1 MKTLITICAIAV
13 LYTATAQDRTMLYAN
28 SRNTTSLYEYRN
40 DSEFKYV
47 LFYKNA
53 IGADALAYE
62 YLNFKSIEDLNL
74 FLVSTIRSIT
84 HKKFIHMTMSRKDIY
99 VYGVS
104 RQTAVISVDGIQG
117 LLNKADATELKS
129 KLCEL

>member
-1 MKTLITICAIAV
+1 MKTLITICAFAF
-13 LYTATAQDRTMLYAN
+13 LYTATAQDRTLLFAN

-53 IGADALAYE
+53 NGSDALSYE
-62 YLNFKSIEDLNL
+62 YLNFKSLDDLNL
-74 FLVSTIRSIT
+74 FFVSTIRSIT
-84 HKKFIHMTMSRKDIY
+84 HKKFIHMGMSTKDIY

-104 RQTAVISVDGIQG
+104 RQTAVISIDGIQG
-117 LLNKADATELKS
+117 LLNKSDAEKIKS
-129 KLCEL
+129 VIKTY